1 MPRLSPRHWMALGL
15 LLLSLG
21 VGLRAVGPAALR
33 GDAGDLVIGLLL
45 GVGVGIEL
53 MALIKMR
60 RAR

>member
-1 MPRLSPRHWMALGL
+1 MALGL

-53 MALIKMR
+53 MGLIKMR